1 MTTEAGAVS
10 ASLRDLLR
18 HPLLWIAIQ
27 TRVALASGIVF
38 PMTVKPDV
46 GGSLLTIGVATVLGL
61 VLALPIVGRE
71 RSQDAPAA

>member
-61 VLALPIVGRE
+61 VLA
-71 RSQDAPAA
+71 